1 VDVKPISLWDVST
14 YDETL
19 IGILREHAELIQA
32 YHATENRLFLDYDYG
47 SKRGRL
53 EPRPMNRHAENYC
66 VLEKDIAECLRDRSI
81 RAFHYSRLICGEV
94 GTLRRDGIHLSTEE
108 TFYAR
113 LAARAAEGLLTS
125 AEVETIHAASPIHNQ
140 RELRAGR
147 FWMTSHPIPPDDT
160 LVSELLG
167 HWGGELAYMWLDE
180 SSLIAKLQVMGRPRI
195 IEIALPMAATP
206 DHDAH
211 NAATSALRAFAL
223 HLGCVTNKNPIDLCA
238 VRPLPP
244 QVVLTV
250 HTEGDPA
257 FKGMGRDYPA
267 GYVDTDLGW
276 WKALTG
282 EEN

>member
-1 VDVKPISLWDVST
+1 MDVKPISLWDVST
-14 YDETL
+14 YDVTL
-19 IGILREHAELIQA
+19 VDALREHAELIRA
-32 YHATENRLFLDYDYG
+32 FHETKNRLFLDYDHG
-47 SKRGRL
+47 PNRGRL
-53 EPRPMNRHAENYC
+53 EPRPINRHAEDYGM
-66 VLEKDIAECLRDRSI
+66 LEKDIAECLRDRTI
-81 RAFHYSRLICGEV
+81 RAFHYSRLISSEV
-94 GTLRRDGIHLSTEE
+94 GTLRREGIHLSTHA
-108 TFYAR
+108 TFYER

-140 RELRAGR
+140 RELRTGR
-147 FWMTSHPIPPDDT
+147 FYMTSHPIPPADMA
-160 LVSELLG
+160 VSSLLG
-167 HWGGELAYMWLDE
+167 HWGGEVAYMWLRDPP
-180 SSLIAKLQVMGRPRI
+180 LVAKLQVMGRPRI
-195 IEIALPMAATP
+195 IEIALPMAATT

-211 NAATSALRAFAL
+211 NAAISALRAFAL
-223 HLGCVTNKNPIDLCA
+223 HLGCVADKNPLDLCA

-244 QVVLTV
+244 QVVLAV